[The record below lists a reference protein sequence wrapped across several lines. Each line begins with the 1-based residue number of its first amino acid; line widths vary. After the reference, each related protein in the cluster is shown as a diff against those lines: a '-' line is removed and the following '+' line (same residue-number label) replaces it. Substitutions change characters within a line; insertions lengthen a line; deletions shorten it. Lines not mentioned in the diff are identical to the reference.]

1 MPNMTSIRQKHC
13 VKKRSDVMNGFR
25 DKQIG
30 LSLSYYNANGVAL
43 NIMPFEQQTD
53 QSENI

>member
-1 MPNMTSIRQKHC
+1 
-13 VKKRSDVMNGFR
+13 MNRFR

-43 NIMPFEQQTD
+43 NIMPVEQQTD
-53 QSENI
+53 QSENIWDLITNIL

>member
-1 MPNMTSIRQKHC
+1 MPNMRSIRQKHC

-43 NIMPFEQQTD
+43 NIMPVEQQTD